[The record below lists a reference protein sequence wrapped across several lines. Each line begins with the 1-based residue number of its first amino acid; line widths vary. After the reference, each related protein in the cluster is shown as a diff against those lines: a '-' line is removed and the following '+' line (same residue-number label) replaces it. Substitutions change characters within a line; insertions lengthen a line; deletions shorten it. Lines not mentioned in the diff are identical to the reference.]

1 MRATTNT
8 KMTGV
13 LFFFFGLLF
22 VVVVVVV
29 VVVDVVVVVYSYFP
43 LYSPRKFYWN
53 NRVFS

>member
-29 VVVDVVVVVYSYFP
+29 VDVVVVVGVYSYFP
-43 LYSPRKFYWN
+43 LYSPRKFYKN